1 MDFLKFYSPDDF
13 GSAVSLLVRNGY
25 QMMTWAELDQNNN
38 IVYLVRFIQTS
49 AGPETVEPEK
59 PERQIL
65 NEELNENGSQE

>member
-13 GSAVSLLVRNGY
+13 GSAVSLLARNGY